1 MMRAKDIK
9 PFRKSF
15 VSGFLAFPRALRN
28 IALLIKK
35 PNYLPDDKYLE
46 SILKGSDTQ
55 RIESDFVEIGNDM
68 YKTLRKYNN
77 KYARR

>member
-9 PFRKSF
+9 PFRKSL
-15 VSGFLAFPRALRN
+15 VSGLLAFPRALQN

-35 PNYLPDDKYLE
+35 PNHLPDDKYLD

-55 RIESDFVEIGNDM
+55 RIESDFVEVGNDM
-68 YKTLRKYNN
+68 YKALRKYDN